1 MNCLLAAES
10 PPTLCSSA
18 LYYSHNSTSP
28 GKQKIATFR
37 GAHSIEIWRY
47 SFIHSVSQWDKHWR
61 RRTAACV
68 CVCVFVGA
76 AVLQNCTEQPSQGSS
91 LSGSSS
97 NTFLG
102 ATNTVSGSLTFI
114 FLFIFFFF
122 NFFFFTASSISNC
135 IFFFFFAAPFQ
146 SPLIVR
152 EDRQRRRKENRKEE
166 SRCALWF
173 VGSVVVA
180 VASSASSLN

>member
-47 SFIHSVSQWDKHWR
+47 SFIQSVSGTNIGVGGQR
-61 RRTAACV
+61 LV
-68 CVCVFVGA
+68 CVCAYLLVQQYYRTVQNSRPKEAVSA
-76 AVLQNCTEQPSQGSS
+76 AVPRTHFLVRQTPYPAH
-91 LSGSSS
+91 LLSSS
-97 NTFLG
+97 FSSSSSSTSSF
-102 ATNTVSGSLTFI
+102 SLPRRSAIAF
-114 FLFIFFFF
+114 
-122 NFFFFTASSISNC
+122 
-135 IFFFFFAAPFQ
+135 FFFFFAAPFQ

-152 EDRQRRRKENRKEE
+152 EDRQGRRKENRKEE

-173 VGSVVVA
+173 VGRVVVA
-180 VASSASSLN
+180 VASSASSLT